1 MLDLFEFTA
10 RPQSELLFR
19 RNDARDPRLGD
30 AIRTEPTHYDHSRVV
45 ILGCPQ
51 DEGVKRNKGRPG
63 AEFAPAEIR
72 RALYR
77 LTTFGITAES
87 VFDLGDIKLGATLEK
102 THELQKTVVTQLL
115 RDKKTVIALG
125 GGNDI
130 SFPDCSAL
138 LDLFPDAIAI
148 NIDAHFDVRQAP
160 EAHSGT
166 PYRQLLEGRRLQP
179 ANLFEL
185 GYQPA
190 LNSHVYLDYLTN
202 LGVACVSL
210 RELREDGVLRSIVE
224 LLGHDHVNAPAI
236 FWGFDVDSVRS
247 ADAPGVSAPSPIG
260 FTSEEFCDL
269 ARLAGERANTRI
281 IEFTEVNPT
290 LDVDNRT
297 SKLVAFAIHEF
308 LRASVSS
315 EHG

>member
-1 MLDLFEFTA
+1 MPDLFELTT

-19 RNDARDPRLGD
+19 RSDARDPRLGES
-30 AIRTEPTHYDHSRVV
+30 IRTEPAHYGHSRVV
-45 ILGCPQ
+45 VLGCPQ
-51 DEGVKRNKGRPG
+51 DEGVKRNGGRAG
-63 AEFAPAEIR
+63 AEFAPTEIR

-77 LTTFGITAES
+77 LTTFGIIAES
-87 VFDLGDIKLGATLEK
+87 VFDLGDIKLGASLEE
-102 THELQKTVVTQLL
+102 THELQKTVVTQIL
-115 RDKKTVIALG
+115 RDKKRVIVLG

-138 LDLFPDAIAI
+138 LELFHDAIAI

-160 EAHSGT
+160 EANSGT
-166 PYRQLLEGRRLQP
+166 PYRQLLEGGRLQP

-190 LNSHVYLDYLTN
+190 LNSHVYFDYLTH
-202 LGVACVSL
+202 LGVSCVSL
-210 RELREDGVLRSIVE
+210 RELREDGMLRAIVE

-247 ADAPGVSAPSPIG
+247 ADAPGVSAPSPSG
-260 FTSEEFCDL
+260 FTAEEFCDL

-308 LRASVSS
+308 LRGAVSS
-315 EHG
+315 EHE